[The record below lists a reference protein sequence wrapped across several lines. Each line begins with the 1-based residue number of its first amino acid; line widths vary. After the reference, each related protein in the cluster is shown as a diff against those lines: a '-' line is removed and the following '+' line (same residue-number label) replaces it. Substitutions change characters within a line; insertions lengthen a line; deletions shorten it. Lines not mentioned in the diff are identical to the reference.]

1 MTMDPL
7 RYDTAPGGGT
17 PLTEDLPPPEEAPS
31 QKLPPGEWLRKNL
44 FSNTGNSIL
53 TIVLGGISL
62 YLIYRLALMVFV
74 NMDWEIIR
82 ANLALMT
89 VGQFPR
95 DAIWRPAVSFIVGLG
110 VLGLGSGLIAAVA
123 GDKARE
129 AGLEPTISSPLNLAR
144 RFWPFLFVIAVMLVF
159 TSTITPLVVV
169 TCALLALFAL
179 RYLGL
184 YLPVSL
190 RPWGWPVVVVLAI
203 VSFRVQIATGTGMI
217 DVDLTVHETT
227 VRTVLAV
234 LVALAALGVG
244 VTRGRG
250 SKETSGDVYGAVIIA
265 LGGVALAAAIYMGAV
280 VFGAFAAIITS
291 ILLSRR
297 WMNLVYLVAVVIALQ
312 VPLGDTG
319 VKLDDLGGLTL
330 NFYLTVLGITLA
342 FPLGLLLA
350 LGRRSQLRA
359 VRWISVGY
367 IEFVRGVPMITWLLM
382 ASFFLGFFLPSG
394 SETPSLFSR
403 AVVVVAIF
411 SAAYLAEI
419 TRGGLQAVPKG
430 QVEAGQSVGLG
441 AAAITRAIVLPQA
454 LRAVIPA
461 IVGQFISLFK
471 DTTLVSIIGMF
482 DLMNSHTAA
491 NLQPEFRGKLL
502 ASVTLLFVGLIF
514 WAGSYT
520 MSRESR
526 RLEQKLGVGE
536 KR

>member
-17 PLTEDLPPPEEAPS
+17 PLADNLPAPEKAPS
-31 QKLPPGEWLRKNL
+31 EKLPPGEWVRKNL
-44 FSNTGNSIL
+44 FSNIGNSIL
-53 TIVLGGISL
+53 TVVLGIISI
-62 YLIYRLALMVFV
+62 YVIYRLAVMVFV

-95 DAIWRPAVSFIVGLG
+95 DAIWRPAMSFILGLG
-110 VLGLGSGLIAAVA
+110 ALGLGSGLIAAA
-123 GDKARE
+123 AADKVRE
-129 AGLEPTISSPLNLAR
+129 AGLEPSISSPLNLAR
-144 RFWPFLFVIAVMLVF
+144 RFWPFLFVIAVMLTF
-159 TSTITPLVVV
+159 TSTITPLLVVL
-169 TCALLALFAL
+169 AGLLALVAL

-184 YLPVSL
+184 YLPASV
-190 RPWGWPVVVVLAI
+190 RQWAWAVVVVMAI
-203 VSFRVQIATGTGMI
+203 ISFRIQIATGGGMI
-217 DVDLTVHETT
+217 NLDLTVHESTA
-227 VRTVLAV
+227 RTVLAV
-234 LVALAALGVG
+234 LVALGCLGAAVS
-244 VTRGRG
+244 RGRG
-250 SKETSGDVYGAVIIA
+250 SAEAKGDAYGAVVIA
-265 LGGVALAAAIYMGAV
+265 AGGVVIAASIYMGAV
-280 VFGAFAAIITS
+280 VLLGLAAIVMA
-291 ILLSRR
+291 ILISRR
-297 WMNLVYLVAVVIALQ
+297 WMNLVYLAAVVVGLQ
-312 VPLGDTG
+312 MPLGDTG
-319 VKLDDLGGLTL
+319 VELDDLGGLTL

-359 VRWISVGY
+359 VRWMSVGY

-430 QVEAGQSVGLG
+430 QVEAGQAIGLG
-441 AAAITRAIVLPQA
+441 PAAVTRVIVLPQA

-482 DLMNSHTAA
+482 DLMNAHTAA
-491 NLQPEFRGKLL
+491 NLQDDFRGQLL

-536 KR
+536 KT